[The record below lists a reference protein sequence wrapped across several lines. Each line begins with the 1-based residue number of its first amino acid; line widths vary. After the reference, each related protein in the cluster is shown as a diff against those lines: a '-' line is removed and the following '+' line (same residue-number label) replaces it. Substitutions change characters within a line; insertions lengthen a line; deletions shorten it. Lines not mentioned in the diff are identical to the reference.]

1 MIRSKN
7 LNAEVKVLELKAEKN
22 AGSIGLVDV
31 LKAMLLVLKV
41 VRDIRT
47 NQVNVIRTMPGGES
61 ILIKQRTPNQPD
73 RPGEKK

>member
-1 MIRSKN
+1 MIRSKD

-22 AGSIGLVDV
+22 ANSIGLVDV

-47 NQVNVIRTMPGGES
+47 NQVNVIRTMPGGEG

-73 RPGEKK
+73 RAGEKK